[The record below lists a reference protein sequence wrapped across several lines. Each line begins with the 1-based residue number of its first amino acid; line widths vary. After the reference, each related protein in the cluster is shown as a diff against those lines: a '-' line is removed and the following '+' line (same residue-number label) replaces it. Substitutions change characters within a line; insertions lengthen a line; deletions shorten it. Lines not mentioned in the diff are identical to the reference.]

1 MKIFNYSNYVK
12 TFEEGLEKKNMT
24 EMTEKLFTP
33 IIDGKVVQVYNTKGE
48 FYLIDSKTAKSWCDG
63 IRDIPKPIKKAIKN
77 EKLIEYVKTYF
88 ESKIVNGYISPF
100 KAATMYEKMAGL
112 VNDSNLHS
120 STKQELIGYYESE
133 NYSLF
138 LSVAFLYAI
147 SQDNKSKDISSEKEE
162 VENNIILLN
171 EIIKSLPPKPYPIEP
186 PQEIATEEFVYVE
199 ELFNVYSEKSNEK
212 CTCEEDLDKHL
223 PLKRNFIAQR
233 KNYYSAETVRRG
245 LRDTMIE
252 GEIDSFENLKDEI
265 YDGVV
270 DVRDREYDLAYD
282 RLNAVM
288 SHATTIS
295 TSYNLNQKLLG
306 WIGPAEK
313 KGVCHMLVN
322 DHRLRW
328 MEDEDDE

>member
-1 MKIFNYSNYVK
+1 MKIFNYSSYANI
-12 TFEEGLEKKNMT
+12 FEEGLEKKNMT

-33 IIDGKVVQVYNTKGE
+33 IIDGRVAQVYNAKDE
-48 FYLIDSKTAKSWCDG
+48 PYLIDSKTAKNWCDG
-63 IRDIPKPIKKAIKN
+63 IRDIPKSIKNAIKN
-77 EKLIEYVKTYF
+77 KEIIEYVKTYF
-88 ESKIVNGYISPF
+88 ESKIVNEYLSPF
-100 KAATMYEKMAGL
+100 KATAMYEKMVEL
-112 VNDSNLHS
+112 VNVSNLHS
-120 STKQELIGYYESE
+120 SAKQELIGYYDSK

-147 SQDNKSKDISSEKEE
+147 SQDNKLRDISSEKEE
-162 VENNIILLN
+162 VENNINLLN
-171 EIIKSLPPKPYPIEP
+171 EIIKSVPPRPHPIEP
-186 PQEIATEEFVYVE
+186 PQEIATEELVYVE

-212 CTCEEDLDKHL
+212 CTCEEDLNKHI
-223 PLKRNFIAQR
+223 PLKKNFITQR

-245 LRDTMIE
+245 LRDTMVE
-252 GEIDSFENLKDEI
+252 GEDSFENLKDEI
-265 YDGVV
+265 YDGVI
-270 DVRDREYDLAYD
+270 DVREREYDLAYD

-288 SHATTIS
+288 SHATTVT

>member
-1 MKIFNYSNYVK
+1 MKIFNYSNYAK

-33 IIDGKVVQVYNTKGE
+33 IIDGKVAQVYNANGE
-48 FYLIDSKTAKSWCDG
+48 PYLILPKTAKNWCDG
-63 IRDIPKPIKKAIKN
+63 TRDIPQQIKKAIKN
-77 EKLIEYVKTYF
+77 EEIIEYVKTYF
-88 ESKIVNGYISPF
+88 ESKIVNEYLSPF
-100 KAATMYEKMAGL
+100 KAAAMYEKMAEL
-112 VNDSNLHS
+112 VNVSSLHS
-120 STKQELIGYYESE
+120 SAKQELISYYDSK

-138 LSVAFLYAI
+138 LSVAFLHAI
-147 SQDNKSKDISSEKEE
+147 SQDNKLRDISSEKEE
-162 VENNIILLN
+162 VENNINLLN
-171 EIIKSLPPKPYPIEP
+171 EIIKLMPPRPRPIEP

-212 CTCEEDLDKHL
+212 CTCEEDLDKHI
-223 PLKRNFIAQR
+223 PLKKNFITQR

-252 GEIDSFENLKDEI
+252 GEVDSFENLKDEI
-265 YDGVV
+265 YDGVI